1 MKTFRVTTWGEKYW
15 VEVDD
20 GDGACSV
27 LKGFTTQDA
36 ALRYVR
42 VMQKVVD
49 RARLAETTLTGSPS
63 DDGR

>member
-1 MKTFRVTTWGEKYW
+1 MKTFRITTWGEKYW

-20 GDGACSV
+20 GDGACRV
-27 LKGFTTQDA
+27 LKGFMTEYA

-49 RARLAETTLTGSPS
+49 RAELAET
-63 DDGR
+63 